1 MKPQRWRFKTSVHWA
16 AGGTLALAAL
26 VVSLAGCGTKP
37 DTNAKPGS
45 AAAAKPADGKTPAE
59 ATVDGK
65 PATGAEL
72 YAQHCA
78 ACHGPKGDGKGLA
91 AQFVFPKPRDF
102 RSGRFRLVSTSNGV
116 PTFDDIRTVLRRG
129 MPGSSMPP
137 WPHLSDDAM
146 KLLAEHIVSL
156 RRDGIRET
164 LLAAAAESGDEVSEE
179 ELRETVDRLSTPGD
193 VVAAADVDNSTPQSI
208 AHGKE
213 LYATKACAQCHGTS
227 GKGDG
232 QQQMVDSEGLPTRP
246 RDLTRGIFK
255 GSPDPASVWR
265 RISLG
270 MPGSPMPSSQNL
282 TPKEVAD
289 LTHFILSLSNE
300 TARNAAILTRQ
311 RVVVKQVLTLPIAA
325 DSSIWQQVGA
335 VPIRTVPLWWRDDAE
350 PDLLVQAVHDGKAIC
365 FRMSWADPYPNQDSA
380 RSEDF
385 EDAIA
390 VELFRGKSEPFL
402 GMGAADAPVDMW
414 FWDADR
420 QSADDIEKVN
430 PNVVVDL
437 YPFSETVVTSAEYDR
452 AGTHTAAQAPISLPA
467 VAAGNQIVPSENTRA
482 GSSLETAGPG
492 SATFRPV
499 KSQLVDAHGQW
510 ADGRWTVVMTRAL
523 KVDAVGAGVSL
534 EPGAK
539 ASVAFAIWD
548 GGAKD
553 RDGKKLVSIW
563 QDCELERKK
572 NP

>member
-1 MKPQRWRFKTSVHWA
+1 MKPERWQIETTLHWA
-16 AGGTLALAAL
+16 AGARLALAAV
-26 VVSLAGCGTKP
+26 VVSLTGCGTKP
-37 DTNAKPGS
+37 DTNAQQDSP
-45 AAAAKPADGKTPAE
+45 AAEKPAVGKMPMETAVAGQP
-59 ATVDGK
+59 T
-65 PATGAEL
+65 TGAEL

-102 RSGRFRLVSTSNGV
+102 RAGRFRLVSTSNGV

-137 WPHLSDDAM
+137 WPHLSDDAV
-146 KLLAEHIVSL
+146 KRLAEHITSL
-156 RRDGIRET
+156 RREGIRET
-164 LLAAAAESGDEVSEE
+164 LLAAAAESGDEVVEDD
-179 ELRETVDRLSTPGD
+179 LRETVSRLSTPGD
-193 VVAAADVDNSTPQSI
+193 VVAAVDLGNPTPQAI

-213 LYATKACAQCHGTS
+213 LYATKACVQCHGAS

-255 GSPDPASVWR
+255 GSPDAASVWR

-270 MPGSPMPSSQNL
+270 MPGTPMPSSQSL
-282 TPKEVAD
+282 TSKEIAD

-300 TARNAAILTRQ
+300 TARDAAVLTRQ
-311 RVVVKQVLTLPIAA
+311 RVIVKQVSSLPSSA
-325 DSSIWQQVGA
+325 DSPTWQQVA
-335 VPIRTVPLWWRDDAE
+335 AFPIRTTPLWWRDDSE
-350 PDLLVQAVHDGKAIC
+350 PNLSVQAVHDGKAIC
-365 FRMSWADPYPNQDSA
+365 FRMSWADPDPNQDSA

-390 VELFRGKSEPFL
+390 VELFRGKTEPFL

-420 QSADDIEKVN
+420 QSADDIEKAN

-437 YPFSETVVTSAEYDR
+437 YPFNETVVTSAEYDR
-452 AGTHTAAQAPISLPA
+452 AGTRTEAHPPISLPA
-467 VAAGNQIVPSENTRA
+467 LAAGNQIVPSKKTRA
-482 GSSLETAGPG
+482 ASSLETAGPG

-499 KSQLVDAHGQW
+499 KSQLVDALGQW
-510 ADGRWTVVMTRAL
+510 TDGRWTVVMTRAL
-523 KVDAVGAGVSL
+523 KVDAADSGVSL
-534 EPGAK
+534 EPGVK

-548 GGAKD
+548 GAAKD

-563 QDCELERKK
+563 QDLELERK
-572 NP
+572 

>member
-1 MKPQRWRFKTSVHWA
+1 MKPERWHLRMSFRRA
-16 AGGTLALAAL
+16 AGVTLALAAAA
-26 VVSLAGCGTKP
+26 SFSGCGPKP

-45 AAAAKPADGKTPAE
+45 TNAGKPAAAKVSSE
-59 ATVDGK
+59 AAAVGVS
-65 PATGAEL
+65 ATGADL

-91 AQFVFPKPRDF
+91 AQYVFPKPRDF

-116 PTFDDIRTVLRRG
+116 PTFEDIRTVLRRG

-137 WPHLSDDAM
+137 WPQFSDDTVR
-146 KLLAEHIVSL
+146 LLAEHIIWL
-156 RRDGIRET
+156 RREGIRET
-164 LLAAAAESGDEVSEE
+164 LLAEAAESGDEISAEDMQ
-179 ELRETVDRLSTPGD
+179 ETVDRLTTPGEL
-193 VVAAADVDNSTPQSI
+193 AAAVDLGDPTPESI
-208 AHGKE
+208 SHGKE
-213 LYATKACAQCHGTS
+213 LYATKACLQCHGPS

-270 MPGSPMPSSQNL
+270 MPGTPMPSSQSL
-282 TPKEVAD
+282 TPKEIAD

-300 TARNAAILTRQ
+300 ATRDAAVLTRQ
-311 RVVVKQVLTLPIAA
+311 RVIVKHVQSLPASA
-325 DSSIWQQVGA
+325 DSSIWQQAATVL
-335 VPIRTVPLWWRDDAE
+335 IQTVPLWWRDDAE
-350 PDLLVQAVHDGKAIC
+350 PKLSVQAVHDGKAIC
-365 FRMSWADPYPNQDSA
+365 FRMSWADLHPNQDST

-390 VELFRGKSEPFL
+390 VELFRGKTEPFL
-402 GMGAADAPVDMW
+402 GMGAAGAPVDMW

-420 QSADDIEKVN
+420 QSAEDIEKVN

-437 YPFSETVVTSAEYDR
+437 YPFSETVVASAEYKR
-452 AGTHTAAQAPISLPA
+452 AGTRTAAQPPISLPA
-467 VAAGNQIVPSENTRA
+467 LAAGNQIVPSENA
-482 GSSLETAGPG
+482 KAASSLETAGPG

-523 KVDAVGAGVSL
+523 NVDAVGAGVSL

-563 QDCELERKK
+563 QDCELERKT

>member
-1 MKPQRWRFKTSVHWA
+1 MKPGRWQVKTSFHWA
-16 AGGTLALAAL
+16 AGTTLA
-26 VVSLAGCGTKP
+26 VVAVLSFAGCAKP
-37 DTNAKPGS
+37 DAKPERGGT
-45 AAAAKPADGKTPAE
+45 AAEKPAAAKMPPE
-59 ATVDGK
+59 AAIGG

-91 AQFVFPKPRDF
+91 AQYVFPKPRDF

-116 PTFDDIRTVLRRG
+116 PTFEDIRTVLRRG

-137 WPHLSDDAM
+137 WPQFSDDTVR
-146 KLLAEHIVSL
+146 LLAEHIISL
-156 RRDGIRET
+156 RREGIRET
-164 LLAAAAESGDEVSEE
+164 LIAAAAESGDELSSEE
-179 ELRETVDRLSTPGD
+179 IQETVDRLTTPGE
-193 VVAAADVDNSTPQSI
+193 VAAAVDLGDPTPESI
-208 AHGKE
+208 SHGKE
-213 LYATKACAQCHGTS
+213 LYATKACVQCHGVS

-270 MPGSPMPSSQNL
+270 MPGSPMPSSQSL
-282 TPKEVAD
+282 TPKEIAD

-300 TARNAAILTRQ
+300 ATRDAAVLTRQ
-311 RVVVKQVLTLPIAA
+311 RIIVKHVQSLPASADAA
-325 DSSIWQQVGA
+325 IWQQVA
-335 VPIRTVPLWWRDDAE
+335 RVEIQTTPLWWRDDAD
-350 PDLLVQAVHDGKAIC
+350 PKLSVQAVHDGKAIC
-365 FRMSWADPYPNQDSA
+365 FRISWADSHPNQDSA

-390 VELFRGKSEPFL
+390 VELFRGKTEPFL
-402 GMGAADAPVDMW
+402 GMGAAGAPVDMW

-420 QSADDIEKVN
+420 QTADDIEKVN

-437 YPFSETVVTSAEYDR
+437 YPFSETVVASAEYER
-452 AGTHTAAQAPISLPA
+452 AGTRTAAQPPISLPA
-467 VAAGNQIVPSENTRA
+467 LAAGNQIVPSEKIRA
-482 GSSLETAGPG
+482 ASSLETAGPG
-492 SATFRPV
+492 TATFRPV
-499 KSQLVDAHGQW
+499 KSQLVEAHGEW
-510 ADGRWTVVMTRAL
+510 TDGRWTVLMTRAL
-523 KVDAVGAGVSL
+523 NVDAAAGVSL
-534 EPGAK
+534 APGAK
-539 ASVAFAIWD
+539 ASLAFAIWD

-563 QDCELERKK
+563 QDCELERKTT
-572 NP
+572 P

>member
-1 MKPQRWRFKTSVHWA
+1 MQPGRWQFEMSFHWA
-16 AGGTLALAAL
+16 VGATLA
-26 VVSLAGCGTKP
+26 VVAVLSFAGCTKP
-37 DTNAKPGS
+37 DAKSERGG
-45 AAAAKPADGKTPAE
+45 AAAEKPDAAKMPPETAVGMPT
-59 ATVDGK
+59 
-65 PATGAEL
+65 TGADL

-116 PTFDDIRTVLRRG
+116 PTFEDIRTVLRRG

-137 WPHLSDDAM
+137 WPQFSDDTV
-146 KLLAEHIVSL
+146 KLLAEHIISL
-156 RRDGIRET
+156 RREGIRET
-164 LLAAAAESGDEVSEE
+164 LLAEAADSGDEISAEDMQ
-179 ELRETVDRLSTPGD
+179 ETVDRLTTPGEL
-193 VVAAADVDNSTPQSI
+193 AAAVDLGDPTPESI
-208 AHGKE
+208 SHGKE
-213 LYATKACAQCHGTS
+213 LYATKACLQCHGPS

-270 MPGSPMPSSQNL
+270 MPGSPMPSSQSL
-282 TPKEVAD
+282 TPKEIAD

-300 TARNAAILTRQ
+300 ATRDAAVLTRQ
-311 RVVVKQVLTLPIAA
+311 RVIVKHVQSLPASA
-325 DSSIWQQVGA
+325 DSSIWQQA
-335 VPIRTVPLWWRDDAE
+335 ATIPIQMTPLWWRDDAE
-350 PDLLVQAVHDGKAIC
+350 PKLSVQAVHDGKAIC
-365 FRMSWADPYPNQDSA
+365 IRMSWADLHPNQDST

-390 VELFRGKSEPFL
+390 VELFRGKTEPFL
-402 GMGAADAPVDMW
+402 GMGAAGAPVDMW

-420 QSADDIEKVN
+420 QSAEDIEKVN

-437 YPFSETVVTSAEYDR
+437 YPFSETVVASAEYKR
-452 AGTHTAAQAPISLPA
+452 AGTRTAAQPPISLPA
-467 VAAGNQIVPSENTRA
+467 LAAGNQIVPSENA
-482 GSSLETAGPG
+482 KAASSLETAGPG

-523 KVDAVGAGVSL
+523 NVDAAGAGVSL

-563 QDCELERKK
+563 QDCELERKT